1 MTDTNNKII
10 SFENVTKIYRPL
22 RETALL
28 NVNFS
33 IASGEFVCLIGAS
46 GGGKTTILK
55 IIAGLEKQTFGKVTK
70 PENVSMVFQ
79 SGAVLP
85 WLSVFDNIALP
96 LLIQKTSA
104 IGQMENGTMSQR
116 DVLNGKA
123 MSAPG
128 RSASAENSAK
138 NSAEKPENKT
148 TRKSSEKTNSE
159 IKKIIDEQM
168 HIMGLTEF
176 SQKLPSALSGGQRQ
190 RVGIARALAVNPDVL
205 LLDEPFSALDAK
217 TTSDLHQDLIKVWQE
232 SGKTIIMVSH
242 LIEEAVSLSSKILLV
257 KNKTIAHE
265 FPINFPYPRREQQ
278 ENFMSEVTK
287 IRKEFFE

>member
-1 MTDTNNKII
+1 MTETNDKII

-33 IASGEFVCLIGAS
+33 VSSGEFVCLVGAS

-70 PENVSMVFQ
+70 PDNVSMVFQ

-96 LLIQKTSA
+96 LQVQKNPATSA
-104 IGQMENGTMSQR
+104 EKST
-116 DVLNGKA
+116 K
-123 MSAPG
+123 
-128 RSASAENSAK
+128 
-138 NSAEKPENKT
+138 KPENKT
-148 TRKSSEKTNSE
+148 ARKSDSE
-159 IKKIIDEQM
+159 IRKIVDEQM
-168 HIMGLTEF
+168 KIMGLSEF
-176 SQKLPSALSGGQRQ
+176 AQKLPSELSGGQRQ

-217 TTSDLHQDLIKVWQE
+217 TTSELHADLLKIWKE
-232 SGKTIIMVSH
+232 TGKTIVMVSH
-242 LIEEAVSLSSKILLV
+242 LIEEAVSLSSRVLLV
-257 KNKTIAHE
+257 KNKKIAHE

-278 ENFMSEVTK
+278 ENFMNEVTK